1 MLSVDNVEVQAQ
13 FAAYTSNANGWN
25 LFSVPID
32 VRSSTTDAIANS
44 FQRGYEDDLYYLDE
58 ARYAWIPYLPGVED
72 TNFFS
77 NSLGYLVAYQN
88 DKTISFK
95 GDLFL
100 AESINL
106 LSNASY
112 NPSFGEGYHLVS
124 NPYPFSIGL
133 SNFSRSNIG
142 GMWLLNPTT
151 GAYIPSDN
159 NNPSSFLIPPFAG
172 IMTKVDNIEN
182 SLVLSKNPLVQA
194 KITEDNSKMNTLKFR
209 LLSNGGSDELR
220 LYFKENAVMGYD
232 SYDTYKLFSVGS
244 APDIYCTIDSND
256 LSIAAMPILEDSLR
270 LKINVFAKANEDL
283 ELKLYELDGEFEQ
296 IDLIDT
302 EYNSLVCSFLSDSA
316 CVIPYEQGEETKSF
330 ELVLKKRMS
339 NAENKEVE
347 ELKYIQSGREIEI
360 QYPSL
365 FEQVLVSDVQG
376 REMLRTNQKSF
387 TLPSEGCFVI
397 VVESKGKIYSAKI
410 ISL

>member
-1 MLSVDNVEVQAQ
+1 
-13 FAAYTSNANGWN
+13 
-25 LFSVPID
+25 
-32 VRSSTTDAIANS
+32 
-44 FQRGYEDDLYYLDE
+44 LYYLDE
-58 ARYAWIPYLPGVED
+58 SKYAWIPYLSEVED

-100 AESINL
+100 EESINL

-112 NPSFGEGYHLVS
+112 NPSLGKGYHLVS
-124 NPYPFSIGL
+124 NPYPFSVGL
-133 SNFSRSNIG
+133 NNFSANNIV
-142 GMWLLNPTT
+142 GMWLLNPST

-172 IMTKVDNIEN
+172 IMTKVYDAEN

-194 KITEDNSKMNTLKFR
+194 KITEDNSKINTLKFR
-209 LLSNGGSDELR
+209 LLSSGGSDELR
-220 LYFKENAVMGYD
+220 LYFKDNAIMGYD
-232 SYDTYKLFSVGS
+232 AYDTYKLFSVGS

-270 LKINVFAKANEDL
+270 LGINVFAKTNEDL
-283 ELKLYELDGEFEQ
+283 QLRLYELEGEFDQ
-296 IDLIDT
+296 IDLINIED
-302 EYNSLVCSFLSDSA
+302 NSLVCSFVTDSI
-316 CVIPYEQGEETKSF
+316 CVIPYEQVEKPKNF
-330 ELVLKKRMS
+330 ELVLKKRIS

-347 ELKYIQSGREIEI
+347 ELKYVQSGKEIEI
-360 QYPSL
+360 QYPMS

-376 REMLRTNQKSF
+376 KEILKTNQKSF